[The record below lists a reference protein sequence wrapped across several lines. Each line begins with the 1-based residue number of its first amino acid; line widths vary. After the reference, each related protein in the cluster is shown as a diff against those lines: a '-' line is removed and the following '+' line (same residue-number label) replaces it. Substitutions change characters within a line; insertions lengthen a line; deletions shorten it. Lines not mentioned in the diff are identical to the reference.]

1 MYSIDMK
8 SKIMVTKTTQIIKE
22 SIGADFIVAPLNRS
36 MSWSNFKGTEEQLR
50 NYIQRKYG
58 REVEIVN

>member
-1 MYSIDMK
+1 MYSITMK
-8 SKIMVTKTTQIIKE
+8 QTIMVTKTTQIIKE
-22 SIGADFIVAPLNRS
+22 SIGADFIISPLNSS

-50 NYIQRKYG
+50 NYIKTKYN